1 MEEVLNIL
9 FCTEYHDETIIDE
22 FDECQELEF
31 VLVPPHDGED
41 SDKDDTASD
50 SEGQPA
56 TVGD

>member
-9 FCTEYHDETIIDE
+9 FCTEYHDETII
-22 FDECQELEF
+22 DECQELEF